1 MKEND
6 IKERFILLRAEGL
19 SFDKISKSIKVSKP
33 TLIEWQKEF
42 TEKIKVL
49 QEVRFNEILEKY
61 NMVKEKRIER
71 LSRELDLAWR
81 TYEKIDYKDLSKR
94 ELLMMIIRLEKR
106 LREEIE
112 PNNKYEKDDADNTDY
127 QIQINRRIIGEN
139 GKCET
144 EDGKC

>member
-127 QIQINRRIIGEN
+127 QIQINRRIIGEH
-139 GKCET
+139 GRYEKMK
-144 EDGKC
+144 D

>member
-106 LREEIE
+106 LKEEIE

-127 QIQINRRIIGEN
+127 QIQINRRIIGEH
-139 GKCET
+139 GRYEKMK
-144 EDGKC
+144 D